1 MVTMERAISA
11 STPVRRVS
19 PRLAFCPVCGQEQTG
34 KPASKIGSPEDALCT
49 GRCTGAWHVLIALRQ
64 CESTSAKL
72 ADRRRAESETRL
84 EHAPTLSQLLLGRW
98 RAGRLGRPAGRPD
111 RAALADASPG
121 LRCLCGDVAEW
132 LGRGLQSLVQRF
144 ESARR
149 LQSSVHAGL
158 SGSSVCLFPARY
170 SPSALTAAS
179 VRVREECR

>member
-34 KPASKIGSPEDALCT
+34 KPASKVGSPEDALCT

-98 RAGRLGRPAGRPD
+98 RAGDWAVMPEDLIEQ
-111 RAALADASPG
+111 L
-121 LRCLCGDVAEW
+121 
-132 LGRGLQSLVQRF
+132 
-144 ESARR
+144 
-149 LQSSVHAGL
+149 
-158 SGSSVCLFPARY
+158 
-170 SPSALTAAS
+170 
-179 VRVREECR
+179 